1 MHWRVKRCP
10 CLRLTNKGL
19 IAPFLLEKPMFTMLK
34 TLRTLVCY
42 LLSGLLFIL
51 PFTLLALWAL
61 LGSKW
66 AFNSLYSLD
75 VLICSICHG
84 THLESIS
91 ARSYRL
97 RNDKRY
103 LYQMLF
109 IDLLAKPFDGADHC
123 ERAWRWEK
131 SVIKRP

>member
-1 MHWRVKRCP
+1 M
-10 CLRLTNKGL
+10 LT
-19 IAPFLLEKPMFTMLK
+19 ILK

-51 PFTLLALWAL
+51 PFAVLAAWAL

-66 AFNSLYSLD
+66 AFNCLYSLD

-84 THLESIS
+84 TRLESIS

-103 LYQMLF
+103 LYQMHF
-109 IDLLAKPFDGADHC
+109 IDLLAKPFDGEEHC
-123 ERAWRWEK
+123 KRAYLWERKAI
-131 SVIKRP
+131 SFFL